1 MVYSMGDK
9 MAADFFEAGYI
20 LKLEKKNSQ
29 ENVKNVKDEE
39 LKTGEEKIYNN
50 LEEKSKILQ

>member
-1 MVYSMGDK
+1 